1 MVFTSILVSTVVVK
15 KGLLLLL
22 ASHVTPNK
30 EEDTLD
36 EFINNDGFKTNPEK
50 DPNKTY
56 LINELNKVKKNFR
69 ADLDDNGTLK
79 DISGNT
85 LSPRGIYQLI
95 IAHKIR
101 IRKLR
106 LIIEQEI
113 LITKNVQK
121 PSGTVYLI
129 ARKYWV
135 GNGEKKL
142 KKFSKNLG
150 AESKVLVKGK
160 IPTSYLIQAEKELE
174 KKMWEQ
180 YRSEY
185 PE

>member
-1 MVFTSILVSTVVVK
+1 MVITSIISTVLVK

-22 ASHVTPNK
+22 ASYVTPNK
-30 EEDTLD
+30 NEDTLD
-36 EFINNDGFKTNPEK
+36 EFINDDGFKTNPEK
-50 DPNKTY
+50 DPSKTY

-79 DISGNT
+79 DIKGNPM
-85 LSPRGIYQLI
+85 SPRGIYQLI

-106 LIIEQEI
+106 LMIEQDI

-121 PSGTVYLI
+121 PSGIVYLI

-135 GNGEKKL
+135 GNDSKKL

-150 AESKVLVKGK
+150 AETKVLVRDK
-160 IPTSYLIQAEKELE
+160 IPTSYLIQVEKELE

-180 YRSEY
+180 YCSEY

>member
-1 MVFTSILVSTVVVK
+1 MCAK

-22 ASHVTPNK
+22 IGSVTPNK
-30 EEDTLD
+30 TDDKLD
-36 EFINNDGFKTNPEK
+36 EFINQDGFKTNPEN

-56 LINELNKVKKNFR
+56 LINELNKVKSKFK
-69 ADLDDNGTLK
+69 ADLDENGILK
-79 DISGNT
+79 DNFGT
-85 LSPRGIYQLI
+85 PLSPRGIYQLI
-95 IAHKIR
+95 MGHQNR

-121 PSGTVYLI
+121 PSGIVYLI

-135 GNGEKKL
+135 GNDGKKL
-142 KKFSKNLG
+142 KKFSKNIG
-150 AESKVLVKGK
+150 SESKVLVKGK